1 MRSSSRKFLAASL
14 LAMAAATCG
23 YFLGYQHG
31 DGSIG
36 YNTSVTNVTYPV
48 RDLVVSWDPKDTE
61 PDYDG
66 LTNAIQT
73 YVLPDSWNATHSI
86 KTDRKLM
93 SLVVSHTKH
102 GHEEVATLLSQLRSL
117 HDVYTDR
124 AKEGRCGHCGKA
136 SLPNAGERCTRCS
149 ITRHDPPAA

>member
-1 MRSSSRKFLAASL
+1 MRSSLRKSLAASL
-14 LAMAAATCG
+14 LAVVAASSG
-23 YFLGYQHG
+23 YFVGYQHAG
-31 DGSIG
+31 GLLGKD
-36 YNTSVTNVTYPV
+36 TSVTSVTYPV

-66 LTNAIQT
+66 LTNAVQT

-93 SLVVSHTKH
+93 ALVVSHTKK

-117 HDVYTDR
+117 HNVYTSR
-124 AKEGRCGHCGKA
+124 TKAGVCGHCGNG
-136 SLPNAGERCTRCS
+136 SLPNIGERCRRCE
-149 ITRHDPPAA
+149 IPRHDPPAA